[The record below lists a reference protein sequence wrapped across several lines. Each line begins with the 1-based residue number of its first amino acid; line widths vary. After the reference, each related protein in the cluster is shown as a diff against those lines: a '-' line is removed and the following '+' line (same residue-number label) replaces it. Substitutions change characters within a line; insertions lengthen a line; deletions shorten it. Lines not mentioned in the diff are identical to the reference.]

1 MPDQVMLI
9 NTIVLQEVKDS
20 SEIENIISTQD
31 LLYKALCELTY
42 DGPALGIAVVTL
54 QFFFSLEPFC
64 SKLKKAKRI
73 SVYPAPLGNT
83 QIP

>member
-31 LLYKALCELTY
+31 LLYK
-42 DGPALGIAVVTL
+42 
-54 QFFFSLEPFC
+54 SL
-64 SKLKKAKRI
+64 
-73 SVYPAPLGNT
+73 V
-83 QIP
+83 